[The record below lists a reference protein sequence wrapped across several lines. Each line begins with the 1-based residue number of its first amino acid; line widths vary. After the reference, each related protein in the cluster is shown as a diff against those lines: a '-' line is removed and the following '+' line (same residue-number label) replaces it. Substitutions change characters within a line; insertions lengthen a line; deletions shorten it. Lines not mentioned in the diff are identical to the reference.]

1 MGVRNIFLCIY
12 FNVSLLEWWCNSLM
26 KNTVTPK
33 KLIFGKISR
42 KLTLVFLLVGIITPL
57 ISISYF
63 YALSKSLLSQ
73 QATIMHHQAFVLES
87 TALLLVILIAAD
99 TALIGFFVSRSISKP
114 IAILQQA
121 TYNIEHGDFTVQTHI
136 HTGDELEQLSNAFNK
151 TALALSKM
159 EEERKEID
167 KAKSEFLSIT
177 SHELRTPMTPM
188 KAQLQMLEN
197 GYFGPLTD
205 KQKESI
211 QIITRNAERLDKI
224 IEDFLEISRIEA
236 ARLKFVFR
244 KTNLVQMIHDTV
256 RFLDGFAREK
266 NITLKVTTDQLPII
280 EVDPDRVSQVL
291 RNLVHNAIKF
301 SPENSVVEIHAQE
314 KNGYIQFS
322 VADHGVGMKPTDQI
336 RVFEPFYQIE
346 DHLNRKHGGTGLGLT
361 ICRGIVEAQKGKIW
375 VESEV
380 GKGSVFSFTVPLQP
394 VTDIEPIKVLFSS
407 KKDIENK
414 VQETFTEMLGPM
426 GSVEFIDLKN
436 KNALGRKDIL
446 DYIDTL
452 QEQHILP
459 ESQIA
464 VFKEAVCSIF
474 GTKATCEHI

>member
-1 MGVRNIFLCIY
+1 MIKKIPDPKTFL
-12 FNVSLLEWWCNSLM
+12 
-26 KNTVTPK
+26 
-33 KLIFGKISR
+33 FGKISR
-42 KLTLVFLLVGIITPL
+42 KLTLVFLLVGIVAPT

-63 YALSKSLLSQ
+63 YALSTSFLSQ
-73 QATIMHHQAFVLES
+73 QSTIIYHQTTVLRY
-87 TALLLVILIAAD
+87 TALLLIILIAID

-114 IAILQQA
+114 ITFLQQA
-121 TYNIEHGDFTVQTHI
+121 TQKVERGDFSIQTNI
-136 HTGDELEQLSNAFNK
+136 KTGDELEQLSHAFNK
-151 TALALSKM
+151 TTLALSKM
-159 EEERKEID
+159 ESERKEID

-197 GYFGPLTD
+197 GFFGSLTD

-211 QIITRNAERLDKI
+211 RIIMRNAERLDKI

-244 KTNLVQMIHDTV
+244 KVDLTQILHDTV
-256 RFLDGFAREK
+256 SFLEGFAREK
-266 NITLKVTTDQLPII
+266 NITLKIHTTQLPII

-301 SPENSVVEIHAQE
+301 SPENSVVDIDAYE
-314 KNGYIQFS
+314 KDGYIQFS
-322 VADHGVGMKPTDQI
+322 VADHGVGMKPADQI

-380 GKGSVFSFTVPLQP
+380 GKGSIFYFTVPLKP
-394 VTDIEPIKVLFSS
+394 VTEIEPIKVLFSS
-407 KKDIENK
+407 KKEIENK
-414 VQETFTEMLGPM
+414 VQEIFTEILGPM
-426 GSVEFIDLKN
+426 GTVEFSELKN

-452 QEQHILP
+452 HQQHILHDI
-459 ESQIA
+459 QTTVFRQA
-464 VFKEAVCSIF
+464 VDSIF
-474 GTKATCEHI
+474 GTKTNPEKNDI